1 MGIFMLSRLITA
13 LEVKTGGEQGIS
25 IMPVLT
31 GLDSLH
37 EQHASHFMLMC
48 TRMRLFFSSLYGR

>member
-1 MGIFMLSRLITA
+1 
-13 LEVKTGGEQGIS
+13 
-25 IMPVLT
+25 MPVLT

-48 TRMRLFFSSLYGR
+48 TRMRLFVSSLYGR